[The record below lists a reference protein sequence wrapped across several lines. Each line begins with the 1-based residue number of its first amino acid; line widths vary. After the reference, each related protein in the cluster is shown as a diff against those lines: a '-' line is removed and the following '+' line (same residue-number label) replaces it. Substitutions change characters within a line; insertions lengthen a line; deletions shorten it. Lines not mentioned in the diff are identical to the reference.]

1 MQDHAN
7 ASEGISKQTSVV
19 LRTRT
24 RTHTHAHAHT
34 HTQTHAHAHAH
45 THTHT
50 HTHTRT
56 HARTHALTHTH
67 IKCAM
72 CIDRLG
78 TPLILQK
85 HAHFQ
90 NRFGEC

>member
-1 MQDHAN
+1 MC
-7 ASEGISKQTSVV
+7 AS
-19 LRTRT
+19 LRPF
-24 RTHTHAHAHT
+24 
-34 HTQTHAHAHAH
+34 
-45 THTHT
+45 
-50 HTHTRT
+50 
-56 HARTHALTHTH
+56 AL
-67 IKCAM
+67 IKIDITINLYTIALQACSRVCVCVCAM